1 MMPASALITG
11 GTGWL
16 GKQTASRLIQKF
28 GYDLNLVLTSSK
40 STDLT
45 IRDKCF
51 KTIQSSQIDLQK
63 DIDYLFDY
71 AFLTREKID
80 LLGSKAYF
88 NTNSDLINNST
99 EIIKRFKPKVVILAS
114 SGAIYN
120 SSKFSDAKNHKLYAD
135 LKLLQ
140 EKCIKEACNES
151 GSRLIIVRIFNLS
164 GLGVTKE
171 SNYAI
176 VDLTLKAMRNLDLTT
191 SSNRKVTRRYCDLT
205 QLLKLLVEMGKLNL
219 NCTFDSGG
227 VKMDL
232 RTLSYKITEVI
243 ETKSKVLFPDLYEN
257 LEADNYFSDSDNYE
271 KLLLELLGIESMSI
285 ENQIHNTRTALLS
298 KL

>member
-1 MMPASALITG
+1 MKIPKILFSGA
-11 GTGWL
+11 TGWVGREL
-16 GKQTASRLIQKF
+16 LHILSQSGINLDS
-28 GYDLNLVLTSSK
+28 LVLISSK
-40 STDLT
+40 NQVININGNQLNVSS
-45 IRDKCF
+45 F
-51 KTIQSSQIDLQK
+51 NNQSVLSPVQS
-63 DIDYLFDY
+63 YFDF
-71 AFLTREKID
+71 AFLTKNQLEKY
-80 LLGSKAYF
+80 GPKEF
-88 NTNSDLINNST
+88 KEINLKIISNST
-99 EIIKRFKPKVVILAS
+99 SLIKRVCPQTVILAS
-114 SGAIYN
+114 SGAIYGTKN
-120 SSKFSDAKNHKLYAD
+120 FNLNDALYAD
-135 LKLLQ
+135 LKKNQ
-140 EKCIKEACNES
+140 EEEIRKACEI
-151 GSRLIIVRIFNLS
+151 SRSNLIVSRIFNLS

>member
-164 GLGVTKE
+164 GNGINKSKV
-171 SNYAI
+171 YAI
-176 VDLTLKAMRNLDLTT
+176 QEFIETAIKNEPIVIN
-191 SSNRKVTRRYCDLT
+191 SNFQVTRRYCDVD
-205 QLLKLLVEMGKLNL
+205 QLIDLLLELSSEHESI
-219 NCTFDSGG
+219 CFDSGG
-227 VKMDL
+227 PLVEIHELARIVKE
-232 RTLSYKITEVI
+232 TLSS
-243 ETKSKVLFPDLYEN
+243 KSRIVFKQVDKDLIP
-257 LEADNYFSDSDNYE
+257 DNYYSNSKHF
-271 KLLLELLGIESMSI
+271 ELLIKQLLKQDPLSI
-285 ENQIHNTRTALLS
+285 EAQIIKTAKNFES
-298 KL
+298 